1 MIIIGI
7 MGKSGTG
14 KSTVIEE
21 LCKDESFH
29 YVKSYSTREPRKNDP
44 RDLQTHTFVNEEFYQ
59 NSINKVIALYIGN
72 GYRYWTDESN
82 FDEKKINLYA
92 IDAPAFAKMTKE
104 FPEWQTFGIYLK
116 VDEAT
121 RFMRFLNR
129 NDDKAF
135 DTEEHLSEE
144 HLSEIENKEILNINN
159 LSPGEVAE
167 KIRGIIWKVNK
178 EHLMKEE

>member
-21 LCKDESFH
+21 LCKDERFH
-29 YVKSYSTREPRKNDP
+29 YVKSHSTREPRTNDP
-44 RDLQTHTFVNEEFYQ
+44 RDLKTHTFVNEEFYL
-59 NSINKVIALYIGN
+59 NSKDKVISLFLGN
-72 GYRYWTDESN
+72 GYRNWTDESN

-92 IDAPAFAKMTKE
+92 IDSQAFVKLFKE
-104 FPEWQTFGIYLK
+104 FPEWETFGIYLK
-116 VDEAT
+116 IDEAT
-121 RFMRFLNR
+121 RLMRFLNR

-144 HLSEIENKEILNINN
+144 PLNQIGNKEILNINN
-159 LSPGEVAE
+159 LSPEEVAE
-167 KIRGIIWKVNK
+167 KIRGIIWKVDWK
-178 EHLMKEE
+178 HLMKEE